1 MYAVVLE
8 SEAQR
13 FFEEA
18 SASLQ
23 QRLDR
28 CFDQL
33 KINPSYHPNIK
44 ILRGDLSGYYRYRI
58 GDYRVV
64 YYITEEP
71 EPLVIVTVIAHRS
84 EVYE

>member
-33 KINPSYHPNIK
+33 KLNPSYHPNIK
-44 ILRGDLSGYYRYRI
+44 ILKGDLAAISANPI
-58 GDYRVV
+58 NQ
-64 YYITEEP
+64 
-71 EPLVIVTVIAHRS
+71 EPLAIC
-84 EVYE
+84 